1 VTCSGTVKYPINTNL
16 RKCRSDS
23 DCRSGW
29 DVGTQTNEIS
39 ELCTVLEC
47 SNASRNA
54 ARYDYIILAE

>member
-1 VTCSGTVKYPINTNL
+1 MTLMYPINTNI

-29 DVGTQTNEIS
+29 NVGTQTEEIN
-39 ELCTVLEC
+39 ELCTVLEY

-54 ARYDYIILAE
+54 AR